1 VIPQDFLHASLFVL
15 IIAAGFL
22 DAVGD
27 SIKDLRTHMAAHP
40 YRDFFHICKHLERAA
55 LVGVGLIW
63 HPCMDWDKWATWIT
77 AAGGIV
83 VGRYVWDAVYSCPWV
98 WLRLDET
105 VKVRTGIKWLDK
117 WLGLHW

>member
-1 VIPQDFLHASLFVL
+1 MIYLLLFFL
-15 IIAAGFL
+15 IILHSFCDAAM
-22 DAVGD
+22 DANSHLRIHLAQHPLRD
-27 SIKDLRTHMAAHP
+27 SWHLFK
-40 YRDFFHICKHLERAA
+40 HISRAA

-63 HPCMDWDKWATWIT
+63 HPCMDWDVWATWIT

-98 WLRLDET
+98 WLRLDER
-105 VKVRTGIKWLDK
+105 VKVRTGIKWIDK